1 MLEHNIWDKLY
12 LYSGVLVIHIWHQ
25 DKWSLFPFEVKAVFL
40 HWQFSQIL
48 AGLTDHR
55 WGHSSTHPELHE
67 HSVSSSSVHVL
78 VLDGTSKSLLS
89 KWIQLF
95 LNLESQHTEIRFS
108 SPMFPLPHHNT
119 DIKVF
124 FFLSAD
130 YWTYGFA
137 CTRHILFLWT
147 RFPSPLCISYL

>member
-124 FFLSAD
+124 FFSVPIIEHMDLHVLG
-130 YWTYGFA
+130 TYSSSELDF
-137 CTRHILFLWT
+137 H
-147 RFPSPLCISYL
+147 PPMY